1 MSTKIP
7 LYQDIESTNVPNV
20 ATWLGFYK
28 NESHLFHFCWKL
40 FGKLEQVK
48 LLNHENHMGCRGV
61 NFEITMIFDVG
72 FPNPLYVHNS
82 LHRHACALVWG
93 EIIPIK

>member
-28 NESHLFHFCWKL
+28 NESHLVHYLLETLWKTRTSKIAQPRKSY
-40 FGKLEQVK
+40 G
-48 LLNHENHMGCRGV
+48 M
-61 NFEITMIFDVG
+61 
-72 FPNPLYVHNS
+72 
-82 LHRHACALVWG
+82 
-93 EIIPIK
+93 